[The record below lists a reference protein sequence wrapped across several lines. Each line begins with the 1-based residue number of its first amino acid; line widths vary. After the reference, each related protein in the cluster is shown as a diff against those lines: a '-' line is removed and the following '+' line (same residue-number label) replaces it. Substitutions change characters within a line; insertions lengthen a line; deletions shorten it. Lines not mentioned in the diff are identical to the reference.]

1 MSRLAT
7 VSERLDLMTHPFL
20 SWWEVLL
27 TRLLMRSHRIGSIA
41 MREYGTDVHWVLY
54 NSADPFLSQP
64 PEELQFEDD
73 LEPPSMLFE
82 RMYHAP
88 DAKR

>member
-1 MSRLAT
+1 
-7 VSERLDLMTHPFL
+7 MTHPFL

-27 TRLLMRSHRIGSIA
+27 THLLMRSHRIGSIA
-41 MREYGTDVHWVLY
+41 IREYGTNVHWVLY
-54 NSADPFLSQP
+54 NSTDPFLSEP
-64 PEELQFEDD
+64 PEELQLDDD

-88 DAKR
+88 DARR